1 MGLKQKPFL
10 IVTLIHKFLHG
21 ERIWISNKP
30 QEQNY
35 VPFAKQLNL
44 QIVVLCP
51 SIYYLLSTFYYLLS
65 AFCFLLSTF
74 YFLLSAFCFLL
85 SAFYF
90 TITFTGAFG
99 FSELIPVVIMVSPA
113 DTPSVI

>member
-65 AFCFLLSTF
+65 AFCFLLS
-74 YFLLSAFCFLL
+74 
-85 SAFYF
+85 AFYF